1 MRRVLGMIAAASALS
16 LTVGQPAMGIGV
28 VATSVRT
35 TQTSMWAT
43 PSPDPAGLT
52 YRKATKKLLVSDP
65 EVDETTLFV
74 NKNIFEATTRGVL
87 KRKGRVSPTSFE
99 PEDVAWD
106 NSAEVLFVADDDEDK
121 IFRINPGA
129 DGRIGSTDDSISTA
143 LTTSTFGSSNPEGLA
158 YRAKN
163 RTLFIAD
170 GDTDTIYRILPG
182 ADGAFG
188 TADDIRRSFDALAV
202 GMRDAEDV
210 EWDPK
215 RQHLLIVSSKDPG
228 VIAETTAA
236 GVLVRT
242 IDISAAGL
250 VQPAGIT
257 LAPGTDVAT
266 QTHVYV
272 SDRGQDNDTNPGEN
286 DGRIFEFRVGA

>member
-1 MRRVLGMIAAASALS
+1 MRRALGTIAAASALACA
-16 LTVGQPAMGIGV
+16 LAQPARGGGV
-28 VATSVRT
+28 SATMVRT
-35 TQTSMWAT
+35 TLTSTWTT

-52 YRKATKKLLVSDP
+52 YRKAVKRLLVSDP

-74 NKNIFEATTRGVL
+74 NRNIFEATTRGVL
-87 KRKGRVSPTSFE
+87 KRKGRVTPTSFE

-129 DGRIGSTDDSISTA
+129 DGRVGSADDSVSTA
-143 LTTSTFGSSNPEGLA
+143 LTTNTFGSNNPEGLA

-170 GDTDTIYRILPG
+170 GDTDTIYRVLPG
-182 ADGAFG
+182 RDGAFG
-188 TADDIRRSFDALAV
+188 TADDVQRSFDALTV
-202 GMRDAEDV
+202 GMREAEDV
-210 EWDPK
+210 EWDPRSK
-215 RQHLLIVSSKDPG
+215 HLLIVSSKDPG

-236 GVLVRT
+236 GIPVRT

-250 VQPAGIT
+250 TQPAGIT
-257 LAPGTDVAT
+257 LAPGSGAPTR
-266 QTHVYV
+266 THIYV
-272 SDRGQDNDTNPGEN
+272 SDRGEDNDVNPGEN
-286 DGRIFEFRVGA
+286 DGRIFEFRLSA

>member
-1 MRRVLGMIAAASALS
+1 MRRILGTIAAASAFAFA
-16 LTVGQPAMGIGV
+16 VAPPAMGGGV

-35 TQTSMWAT
+35 TQTSAWAT

-52 YRKATKKLLVSDP
+52 YRKSIKKLLVSDP

-87 KRKGRVSPTSFE
+87 KRRGRVTPTSFE

-121 IFRINPGA
+121 IFRFNPGA
-129 DGRIGSTDDSISTA
+129 DGRVGSADDSVSTA
-143 LTTSTFGSSNPEGLA
+143 LTTSAFGSNNPEGLA

-170 GDTDTIYRILPG
+170 GDTDTIYRVLPG
-182 ADGAFG
+182 SDGAFG
-188 TADDIRRSFDALAV
+188 TTDDIRRSFDALAV
-202 GMRDAEDV
+202 GMREAEDV

-215 RQHLLIVSSKDPG
+215 RKHLLIVSSKDPG
-228 VIAETTAA
+228 IIAETTAA

-242 IDISAAGL
+242 IDISAANL
-250 VQPAGIT
+250 IQPAGIT
-257 LAPGTDVAT
+257 LAPGTDIAT
-266 QTHVYV
+266 ETHIYV
-272 SDRGQDNDTNPGEN
+272 SDRGVDNDVNPGEN

>member
-1 MRRVLGMIAAASALS
+1 MRRVLGTIAAASAIA
-16 LTVGQPAMGIGV
+16 LTVAPHAMGGGV
-28 VATSVRT
+28 VATRVRT
-35 TQTSMWAT
+35 TRTSAWAT

-52 YRKATKKLLVSDP
+52 YRKSVKKLLVSDP

-74 NKNIFEATTRGVL
+74 NKNIFEATTRGAL
-87 KRKGRVSPTSFE
+87 KRRGRVAPTSFE

-121 IFRINPGA
+121 IFRFNPGA
-129 DGRIGSTDDSISTA
+129 DGRVGSADDSVSTA
-143 LTTSTFGSSNPEGLA
+143 LTTSAFGSNNPEGLA

-170 GDTDTIYRILPG
+170 GDTDTVYRVMPG
-182 ADGAFG
+182 SDGAFG

-202 GMRDAEDV
+202 GMREAEDV

-215 RQHLLIVSSKDPG
+215 RKHLLIVSSKDPG

-242 IDISAAGL
+242 IDISAANL
-250 VQPAGIT
+250 IQPAGIT

-266 QTHVYV
+266 ETHIYV
-272 SDRGQDNDTNPGEN
+272 SDRGVDNDVNPGEN

>member
-1 MRRVLGMIAAASALS
+1 MRPVLGMIAAASALT
-16 LTVGQPAMGIGV
+16 LTVGQPAVAGGV

-35 TQTSMWAT
+35 TQTSTWVT

-87 KRKGRVSPTSFE
+87 KRTGRVSPTSFE

-129 DGRIGSTDDSISTA
+129 DGRIGSADDSISTA
-143 LTTSTFGSSNPEGLA
+143 LTTSTFGSHNPEGLA

-170 GDTDTIYRILPG
+170 GDNDTIYRIMPG
-182 ADGAFG
+182 RDGAFG

-202 GMRDAEDV
+202 GMREAEDV

-215 RQHLLIVSSKDPG
+215 RKDLLIVSSKDPG
-228 VIAETTAA
+228 VIVETTAA

-250 VQPAGIT
+250 IQPAGIT
-257 LAPGTDVAT
+257 LAPGSDVAT
-266 QTHVYV
+266 QTHIYV
-272 SDRGQDNDTNPGEN
+272 SDRGEDNDTNPGEN

>member
-1 MRRVLGMIAAASALS
+1 MRRVLGSLAAASALA
-16 LTVGQPAMGIGV
+16 LAVAQPAQGGAV
-28 VATSVRT
+28 VATVVKT
-35 TQTSMWAT
+35 TQTSTWTT

-52 YRKATKKLLVSDP
+52 YRKSIKKLLVSDP

-74 NKNIFEATTRGVL
+74 HKNIFEATTRGVL
-87 KRKGRVSPTSFE
+87 KRRGRVSPTSFE

-106 NSAEVLFVADDDEDK
+106 NSAEVLFVADDDADK
-121 IFRINPGA
+121 IFRFNPGA
-129 DGRIGSTDDSISTA
+129 DGRVGSADDSISTA
-143 LTTSTFGSSNPEGLA
+143 LTTSAFGSDNPEGLA

-163 RTLFIAD
+163 RTLFITD
-170 GDTDTIYRILPG
+170 GDTDRIYRVLPG
-182 ADGAFG
+182 PDGAFG
-188 TADDIRRSFDALAV
+188 TADDIQRSFDALTV
-202 GMRDAEDV
+202 GMREAEDV

-215 RQHLLIVSSKDPG
+215 RKHLLIVSSKDPG

-242 IDISAAGL
+242 IDISSASL
-250 VQPAGIT
+250 IQPAGIT

-266 QTHVYV
+266 ETHIYV
-272 SDRGQDNDTNPGEN
+272 SDRGVDNDTNPGEN